1 MKAPRVSV
9 VVPAFNQSGYLAEAL
24 SSALA
29 QTMPDLEV
37 IVADDGS
44 TDDTA
49 AVCASFQDSRLHYVH
64 QANDGTMGVGARNRA
79 MLLARGDWIAPLDQD
94 DLWAPQKLQRQLEAV
109 GERNGIGAVF
119 CRVRFIG
126 PAGEGQGEQAGP
138 LPQGDVFHLLLS
150 ANRYYVSSG
159 MFRRDLLPR
168 MGVPHESVAIGDW
181 YLWLS
186 VARHTEVAT
195 VDDTLV
201 DYRLHPQ
208 GFQVAQRANS
218 SFRFWHDHWRFV
230 QAVLPRLHPG
240 CASCEQELGKLR
252 RQIAD
257 HQFDV
262 AMTALRRGEFSPVVR
277 QALGCLW
284 EAEPSW
290 VGAPRTTLKRAS
302 RLLGAAAA
310 GAWRRAGPGRRP

>member
-1 MKAPRVSV
+1 LKAPRVSV

-37 IVADDGS
+37 IVVDDGS

-49 AVCASFQDSRLHYVH
+49 AVCASFRDARLHYVH
-64 QANDGTMGVGARNRA
+64 QGNDGTMGVGARNRA
-79 MLLARGDWIAPLDQD
+79 MLLARGEWIAPLDQD
-94 DLWAPQKLQRQLEAV
+94 DRWTPHKLQRQLATAD
-109 GERNGIGAVF
+109 ERSGVGAVF

-126 PAGEGQGEQAGP
+126 EDGEHLGEQDGP

-168 MGVPHESVAIGDW
+168 VGLPHESVAIGDW
-181 YLWLS
+181 YLWIS
-186 VARHTEVAT
+186 VARHAEVAA
-195 VDDTLV
+195 VDDVLV
-201 DYRLHPQ
+201 DYRRHPQ

-218 SFRFWHDHWRFV
+218 SFRFWLDHWRFV
-230 QAVLPRLHPG
+230 QAVMPRLHPD
-240 CASCEQELGKLR
+240 CASCVQELGKLR
-252 RQIAD
+252 RLIAD
-257 HQFDV
+257 RQFEI
-262 AMTALRRGEFSPVVR
+262 ATATLRRGEFSPIVR

-284 EAEPSW
+284 DAEPS
-290 VGAPRTTLKRAS
+290 GTRNTLKRAS
-302 RLLGAAAA
+302 RLIRAAAV
-310 GAWRRAGPGRRP
+310 GAWRRATPGRAP